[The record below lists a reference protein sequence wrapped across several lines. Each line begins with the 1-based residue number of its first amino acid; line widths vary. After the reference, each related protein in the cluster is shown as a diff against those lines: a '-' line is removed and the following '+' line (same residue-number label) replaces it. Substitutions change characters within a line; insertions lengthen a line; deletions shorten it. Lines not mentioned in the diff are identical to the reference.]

1 MLETLF
7 ALAKVR
13 FKRYSIYKSNFYL
26 WTLNRIIEIIVYI
39 FVWQAIYNQT
49 GNAGGYTIE
58 SMVTYYILVISI
70 KAIVTWGINE
80 SIAHSIRKG
89 HLSKELLSPI
99 SYFKYCFGLYIGE
112 IMFALPISIAT
123 FIICLIFWG
132 VQLPTSIINFLL
144 FLFIII
150 LILPISFFIQMIVGT
165 IGFYTNSIWGMQILR
180 QSIIAIFSGLIA
192 PLTLFPEWFQK
203 IANVL
208 PFKEFIYT
216 PINIYLGNVPLNE
229 IGFIILKLIAWSLI
243 LYVTAKIFFNYSVK
257 KITINGG

>member
-1 MLETLF
+1 MLKAMLG
-7 ALAKVR
+7 LARVH
-13 FKRYSIYKSNFYL
+13 FKQYSIYKSNFYL
-26 WTLNRIIEIIVYI
+26 WTINRIVEIVVYV

-49 GNAGGYTIE
+49 GNAGGYSIE
-58 SMVTYYILVISI
+58 YMVTYYIFVFSI
-70 KAIVTWGINE
+70 KAIATWGINE
-80 SIAHSIRKG
+80 DIAYSIRKG
-89 HLSKELLSPI
+89 HLNKELLSPI

-112 IMFALPISIAT
+112 IAYSIPISIAT
-123 FIICLIFWG
+123 FIICSIFWS
-132 VQLPTSIINFLL
+132 VQLPVNFINFIFFLL
-144 FLFIII
+144 VII

-180 QSIIAIFSGLIA
+180 QSVISIFSGLIA

-203 IANVL
+203 IANIL

-229 IGFIILKLIAWSLI
+229 RGFIILKLGAWTFI
-243 LYVTAKIFFNYSVK
+243 LYVISKTFFNYSVK